1 MADRTGIDN
10 EWQRI
15 AGSTQILV
23 RSRIEIARLLED
35 LLQRQIP
42 LSAFFI
48 GKEALLISQLRHID
62 PAHEYV
68 LADYGNN
75 RMANSA
81 WLAAPGTT
89 FSCSQRLG
97 TIEFLAEHPVEAMFN
112 AMPVVRFDF
121 PDKLTINQRR
131 AHRRI
136 TNIPELPLHCIAN
149 AGGVIAFECKITDIS
164 VGGLG
169 AMVYDASIPLEP
181 GTVLKGCRIS
191 HPNGAVIEVD
201 IEVRHCANLVR
212 PDGEFA
218 RRAGCSFI
226 GPPAEIEKLIRVF
239 VLDLESREN
248 GAA

>member
-1 MADRTGIDN
+1 MSDLPGTDG

-15 AGSTQILV
+15 AGSTQALV
-23 RSRIEIARLLED
+23 RSRVEIARLLED
-35 LLQRQIP
+35 LLQRRTP

-68 LADYGNN
+68 LADYSNN

-81 WLAAPGTT
+81 WLDASATT
-89 FSCSQRLG
+89 FSCSHRLG
-97 TIEFLAEHPVEAMFN
+97 TIEFVAAHPVEAMFD

-121 PDKLTINQRR
+121 PDSLTINQRR

-136 TNIPELPLHCIAN
+136 TTIPELPLHCVAN
-149 AGGVIAFECKITDIS
+149 AGGIIAFECKITDIG

-169 AMVYDASIPLEP
+169 AMVYDASIALEP
-181 GTVLKGCRIS
+181 GTVLKGCRII
-191 HPNGAVIEVD
+191 HPNGTAIEVD
-201 IEVRHCANLVR
+201 IEVRHCIALVQ
-212 PDGEFA
+212 PDGKPA

-226 GPPAEIEKLIRVF
+226 GKQDEIEKLVKVF
-239 VLDLESREN
+239 VLDLENRGDGGS
-248 GAA
+248 